1 MTDWSAKVSMQSV
14 PLILLRWLN
23 GRIQR
28 SHADYSDVVYDSDK
42 PPAPINMLGMHVNEA
57 EEK

>member
-1 MTDWSAKVSMQSV
+1 MSMQSV